1 MPSYLNSYQM
11 TQPVVIFNLF
21 MYNLREVGIGIILL
35 PVPYVKTCSL
45 YNSIL
50 PYFVYIMHLF
60 IQVQNPLVP
69 QNTCIFESFLFCFLK
84 TTLSVVI
91 HFILKV
97 SLAM

>member
-1 MPSYLNSYQM
+1 MPFHLNSCQM
-11 TQPVVIFNLF
+11 RQPVVIFNAF
-21 MYNLREVGIGIILL
+21 MYNLRQVGIGIILL

-69 QNTCIFESFLFCFLK
+69 QSIYDFASFFFCFLK
-84 TTLSVVI
+84 ATLSVLI

>member
-1 MPSYLNSYQM
+1 MPSHLNSCQV
-11 TQPVVIFNLF
+11 TQPVVIFNAF
-21 MYNLREVGIGIILL
+21 MYNLRQVGIGIILL

-69 QNTCIFESFLFCFLK
+69 QNIYVFASFFFCFLK
-84 TTLSVVI
+84 TTLSVAI